1 VILFLAMDEPT
12 RDSVLV
18 RKALGREKGGA
29 TKIHSRYRRL
39 VHGIL
44 AGMVDDPAVTEDLAQ
59 EAFLRAFHYL
69 DRLRDPSCLSAW
81 LGKIARRVVFDFR
94 RAPWARGQEV
104 PAAGGEVL
112 EFTES
117 PQPEPEEAALAREA
131 GGLLEGLAEP
141 FRTTLSQR
149 FLEDLQVADIARRQG
164 IDVPLAKYRIR
175 RGLELLRRQIL
186 EADSAKPPCAPESD

>member
-1 VILFLAMDEPT
+1 MSEVT

-29 TKIHSRYRRL
+29 TRIHSRYRRL

-44 AGMVDDPAVTEDLAQ
+44 SGLVSDPAVTEDLAQ

-81 LGKIARRVVFDFR
+81 LGCIARRVVLDFR
-94 RAPWARGQEV
+94 RAPWARGE
-104 PAAGGEVL
+104 
-112 EFTES
+112 ES
-117 PQPEPEEAALAREA
+117 PSLDRHMLEAQESPVPEPEEAALAREA
-131 GGLLEGLAEP
+131 GGLLHGLAEP

-149 FLEDLQVADIARRQG
+149 FLEDLPVAEIAARQS

-175 RGLELLRRQIL
+175 RGLELLRKQML
-186 EADSAKPPCAPESD
+186 GGDGPCGPGSV